1 MRLKKLCTLFTL
13 AVLGINS
20 LTPVTQVVA
29 EGLPSMATTE
39 TTASESTSST
49 TEISKEETT
58 EKTQTSSSEKEK
70 TSETKEN
77 ETSTQTQPS
86 TDTEMSESTVNV
98 DNSSPEVAKGEEQ
111 LYSSDRSAYTYL
123 VGNETELVKAELL
136 AFMDAHTQE
145 IQAIKGASYEAH
157 VGFTASNGK
166 LYEFTPVES
175 AARLRRAVEE
185 RAGITIQVVRQFAVN
200 WHIRMPN
207 SGLETWGSVYDEM
220 ATPDGQP
227 LFCIE
232 PGILVNGFGG
242 YTQTV
247 MPSQITKR
255 MKQGASIGYTKTK
268 DIPHYWNTQTFLW
281 DEFGVQWIQNSGRN
295 QGIINEI
302 HTGIANLAKRPSFQ
316 NKEVTL
322 KVGQSVTLTDTN
334 GVFKDYDNLVSNTAG
349 VKLEKSGNN
358 LKITATASSNENGT
372 VTYRRYKN
380 EPVNI
385 AYYKPGS
392 QTVAVLNDPDR
403 ASFSIPIK
411 VLKNGNVKIKKVD
424 ADTGKAISGAKF
436 KLSYGGRNVEV
447 VTNANGEADL
457 KDIPHGTKV
466 TITEIQA
473 ANG

>member
-13 AVLGINS
+13 AVLGVNS
-20 LTPVTQVVA
+20 LTPATQVVA
-29 EGLPSMATTE
+29 EGLPSIATTE

-49 TEISKEETT
+49 TEISKEETKET
-58 EKTQTSSSEKEK
+58 TQTSSSEKEK

-77 ETSTQTQPS
+77 EISTQTQPS
-86 TDTEMSESTVNV
+86 TDTEMGESTVNA

-123 VGNETELVKAELL
+123 EGNETELVKAELL

-145 IQAIKGASYEAH
+145 IQAIKGAAYEAH
-157 VGFTASNGK
+157 VGFTASNGQ
-166 LYEFTPVES
+166 LYEFTPVDS

-185 RAGITIQVVRQFAVN
+185 RSGMTIQVVRQFAVN

-220 ATPDGQP
+220 ATPDGKP

-232 PGILVNGFGG
+232 PGLLVNGFGG

-255 MKQGASIGYTKTK
+255 MQQGASVGYSKTK

-281 DEFGVQWIQNSGRN
+281 DELGVQWIQNSGRN

-302 HTGIANLAKRPSFQ
+302 HTGIANLAKRPSFNNQ
-316 NKEVTL
+316 QVTL

-334 GVFKDYDNLVSNTAG
+334 GVFKDYQKMSSNTAG
-349 VKLEKSGNN
+349 VKVERNGNKVT
-358 LKITATASSNENGT
+358 LTATASSNESGK
-372 VTYRRYKN
+372 VTFQRYVK

-385 AYYKPGS
+385 AYAKPGS
-392 QTVAVLNDPDR
+392 QTVAVLEDPDYAR
-403 ASFSIPIK
+403 FSIPIK

-473 ANG
+473 A